1 MSQNIALIIA
11 FGIVCLLFLGTSK
24 LKVRNKL
31 SKLFYDWF
39 QNTSATLLHIIAFI
53 INFGI
58 IVAVGIGNSMLQ
70 QVWFTLTIL
79 PLGIVIALNITTSL
93 IAVARTVK
101 YESMHGK
108 RKPKHEGKPRPKTK
122 TNKK

>member
-11 FGIVCLLFLGTSK
+11 FLIVCALFVLTSK

-31 SKLFYDWF
+31 SKVFYNWF
-39 QNTSATLLHIIAFI
+39 HNVSAPILHTIAFI

-70 QVWFTLTIL
+70 QLWFTLTVL
-79 PLGIVIALNITTSL
+79 PIGIVIALNITTSL
-93 IAVARTVK
+93 IAVAKTVK

-108 RKPKHEGKPRPKTK
+108 IKAKYQGKPRPKVK
-122 TNKK
+122 NKK

>member
-1 MSQNIALIIA
+1 MSQNIALLIA
-11 FGIVCLLFLGTSK
+11 FGIVCALFLLTSK

-39 QNTSATLLHIIAFI
+39 KNMPSSWLHVFAFF

-58 IVAVGIGNSMLQ
+58 ILGVGIGNSILQ
-70 QVWFTLTIL
+70 QIWFTLTIL
-79 PLGIVIALNITTSL
+79 PIGIVIALNITTSL

-108 RKPKHEGKPRPKTK
+108 IKPRHEGRPRPKAK
-122 TNKK
+122 NKK